1 MQPAVEITKRGE
13 TSFDAQ
19 VGIGS
24 GAPHYEREGLPS
36 LAACLRDAA
45 EALGDEFPVVTV
57 VYQRIKVGSFPV
69 AAISHRAC
77 EVAEELLSRTA
88 GHPA

>member
-13 TSFDAQ
+13 RSFDAQ
-19 VGIGS
+19 VGIGR

-36 LAACLRDAA
+36 LAECLRDAGA
-45 EALGDEFPVVTV
+45 ALGDEFPFVTLI
-57 VYQRIKVGSFPV
+57 YQRIQIGSFPV

-77 EVAEELLSRTA
+77 EVAEELLIRAASR
-88 GHPA
+88 PA